1 MVSPLNTKP
10 QSVAIVG
17 LGPSNRDYVT
27 AAAQKKGAP
36 IIDEVWVVNSAI
48 DVIRADKA
56 FIMDDLKRLAHRYPE
71 WAAKLKHTQVP
82 IITSTAY
89 ELYPTSI
96 AYPLDEVFKTIQDD
110 TFTTTVAYMIAYA
123 IHIQVEEMLLYGCD
137 FWYPNSQ
144 AVESGLGAVS
154 YLLGIAKQ
162 KGIHFKIPQSSTL
175 LDAHMVYVEDGK
187 VKRPLYGYDYNPGE
201 SEKRVA
207 KGNATELDKLA
218 AQKAPYTTKAVKPS
232 KHDGG
237 SKDGI
242 QSENA

>member
-1 MVSPLNTKP
+1 MVSPLHTKP
-10 QSVAIVG
+10 QSIAIVG
-17 LGPSNRDYVT
+17 LGPSNRDYLT

-36 IIDEVWVVNSAI
+36 LIDEVWVVNSAI
-48 DVIRADKA
+48 DVIQADKA

-71 WAAKLKHTQVP
+71 WAAKLKHTNVP

-89 ELYPTSI
+89 EAYPTSLS
-96 AYPLDEVFKTIQDD
+96 YPIEDVFDTIQDD

-123 IHIQVEEMLLYGCD
+123 IHIKVEEMYLFGCD

-154 YLLGIAKQ
+154 YLLGMAKQ
-162 KGIHFKIPQSSTL
+162 RGIHFKIPQSSTL

-207 KGNATELDKLA
+207 NGNATELDKLA
-218 AQKAPYTTKAVKPS
+218 AQKAPYKIS

-237 SKDGI
+237 SEDGV
-242 QSENA
+242 QSDHA